1 MNRSDDYNKFYTKHY
16 KQLEGF
22 TIKKFLGMSVEKD
35 IESFPQFLISNG
47 NEEVMIEV
55 SQDPEG
61 NGGGFLFISEV
72 KKWMTK

>member
-1 MNRSDDYNKFYTKHY
+1 MANNMNAFDEHY

-22 TIKKFLGMSVEKD
+22 TIKKFLGMSEEKD
-35 IESFPQFLISNG
+35 IEPFPQFLISNG
-47 NEEVMIEV
+47 KEDVMIEV

-72 KKWMTK
+72 A

>member
-1 MNRSDDYNKFYTKHY
+1 MNAYDEHY

-22 TIKKFLGMSVEKD
+22 TIKKFLGMSEEEHGD
-35 IESFPQFLISNG
+35 GFPQFIIGNG
-47 NEEVMIEV
+47 REDVMIEV

-72 KKWMTK
+72 KK

>member
-1 MNRSDDYNKFYTKHY
+1 MNAFDEHY

-22 TIKKFLGMSVEKD
+22 TIKKFLGMSEEKD
-35 IESFPQFLISNG
+35 INPFPQFLISNG

-61 NGGGFLFISEV
+61 NGGGFLFINDLPKGSEV
-72 KKWMTK
+72 KK

>member
-1 MNRSDDYNKFYTKHY
+1 MNRSDDYNKFYNEHY

-22 TIKKFLGMSVEKD
+22 TIKKFLGMSEEKD
-35 IESFPQFLISNG
+35 INPFPQFLISNG

-72 KKWMTK
+72 KK